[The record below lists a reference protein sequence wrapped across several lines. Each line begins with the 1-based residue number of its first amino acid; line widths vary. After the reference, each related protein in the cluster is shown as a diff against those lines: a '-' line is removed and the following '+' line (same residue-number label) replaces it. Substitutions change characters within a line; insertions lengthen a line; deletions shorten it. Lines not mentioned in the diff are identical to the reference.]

1 MRIRSVALAYMA
13 GMGLIALSG
22 SAVVAYKEWRHLA
35 TVDEAEAL
43 VRVIGSANRFIEAM
57 ALERGVYNQIVVSR
71 DTAPEEK
78 QRLIAERVAVT
89 DGIFDETLTGL
100 SHLQLADARGLSEP
114 VAEARRIVTSARAR
128 TDAVWQGTSL
138 ESATGAAQAL
148 VSEFVRASGVL
159 DQTLI
164 RLERALSER
173 DPRLGLMMSVS
184 RLSND
189 LRDAAGQR
197 STILSR
203 YAGTQQRIDVATAS
217 RISELTG
224 AIKITW
230 DRLQRVVRQVGQS
243 PKVEAALAR
252 TRTSFMEEGERT
264 YQSMASAARE
274 GTPPVME
281 FLVWRAWTVRML
293 ANTVV
298 ARDAPVEQALDDLSS
313 LELAARAR
321 LAFAFGSAGGAA
333 LLILAIS
340 IYVQRRVVRPIMQ
353 LTAAIDGTLT
363 TCQTPRLS
371 PASSRW
377 VQSA

>member
-1 MRIRSVALAYMA
+1 MRIRSIALAYMA

-173 DPRLGLMMSVS
+173 DPRLV
-184 RLSND
+184 
-189 LRDAAGQR
+189 Q
-197 STILSR
+197 
-203 YAGTQQRIDVATAS
+203 
-217 RISELTG
+217 
-224 AIKITW
+224 
-230 DRLQRVVRQVGQS
+230 LQRT
-243 PKVEAALAR
+243 L
-252 TRTSFMEEGERT
+252 F
-264 YQSMASAARE
+264 
-274 GTPPVME
+274 
-281 FLVWRAWTVRML
+281 VW
-293 ANTVV
+293 
-298 ARDAPVEQALDDLSS
+298 
-313 LELAARAR
+313 
-321 LAFAFGSAGGAA
+321 
-333 LLILAIS
+333 
-340 IYVQRRVVRPIMQ
+340 
-353 LTAAIDGTLT
+353 
-363 TCQTPRLS
+363 
-371 PASSRW
+371 
-377 VQSA
+377 